1 MPKALSTQPT
11 QDAALITSFSKQLIQ
26 WHKKHGRHGMPWQS
40 ITDPYAVWVS
50 EIMLQQT
57 QVATVLERYPKMMKR
72 FPSVAHLARADIDE
86 VLAEWSGL
94 GYYSRARNLH
104 ACAKQVVTQ
113 HQGQFPS
120 DPLELE
126 SLSGIGRSTAGAIA
140 AFAFQARV
148 PILDANV
155 KRVLARLFGIRG
167 ALQEKKVTDSLWQL
181 ATELLPQTPKNMPVY
196 TQALMDFGATW
207 CTAKQPVCL
216 SQKTHCPFE
225 RSCQA
230 KALNQVLAIPK
241 KGIKKKSPQFAC
253 AVGILTHGNT
263 VLLQKRPDKAIWG
276 GLWSLPESPWQAQTA
291 MDTSSKVQADLL
303 TGEQLFDLI
312 LPNPFSKK
320 PLALFGQSLRI
331 GAHLKHVFSHRV
343 LQIQAYEMALD
354 GAAKKELERII
365 ESNEAQF
372 IWAELDAL
380 EQYGLPQPIRLLL
393 EGWSRARGGAES
405 DQSANVA
412 PSALKSSS

>member
-1 MPKALSTQPT
+1 MPKALSPQPT
-11 QDAALITSFSKQLIQ
+11 YDAALIASFSKRLIQ
-26 WHKKHGRHGMPWQS
+26 WHKQYGRDGMPWQG

-113 HQGQFPS
+113 YQGQFPP
-120 DPLELE
+120 DPLALE
-126 SLSGIGRSTAGAIA
+126 NLSGIGRSTAGAIA
-140 AFAFQARV
+140 AFAFQIRA

-155 KRVLARLFGIRG
+155 KRVLARLFGIGG

-181 ATELLPQTPKNMPVY
+181 ATELLPPSPKEMPVY

-216 SQKTHCPFE
+216 TQKTQCPFE

-230 KALNQVLAIPK
+230 RANHQVLAIPK
-241 KGIKKKSPQFAC
+241 KIPKKKSPQFTC
-253 AVGILTHGNT
+253 AVGILTHGNA
-263 VLLQKRPDKAIWG
+263 VLLQKRPAKAIWG
-276 GLWSLPESPWQAQTA
+276 GLWSLPESEWQAQTEGEGKSTA
-291 MDTSSKVQADLL
+291 QVAPLTS
-303 TGEQLFDLI
+303 EQLFELI
-312 LPNPFSKK
+312 LPNLFSKK
-320 PLALFGQSLRI
+320 PSALFGQSVGVGTRV
-331 GAHLKHVFSHRV
+331 KHIFSHRV
-343 LQIQAYEMALD
+343 LQIQAYEMVLNGKAKKKLD
-354 GAAKKELERII
+354 GILGSDKT
-365 ESNEAQF
+365 QF
-372 IWAELDAL
+372 IWAELGAL
-380 EQYGLPQPIRLLL
+380 EQYGLAQPIRLLL
-393 EGWSRARGGAES
+393 ESWSRARGAAES
-405 DQSANVA
+405 DQCANASPIV
-412 PSALKSSS
+412 

>member
-1 MPKALSTQPT
+1 
-11 QDAALITSFSKQLIQ
+11 
-26 WHKKHGRHGMPWQS
+26 MPWQS

-57 QVATVLERYPKMMKR
+57 QVATVLDRYPKMMKR
-72 FPSVAHLARADIDE
+72 FPSVVHLARADIDE

-113 HQGQFPS
+113 YQGQFPP
-120 DPLELE
+120 DPLALE
-126 SLSGIGRSTAGAIA
+126 GLSGIGRSTAGAIA
-140 AFAFQARV
+140 AFAFRV
-148 PILDANV
+148 RTPILDANV
-155 KRVLARLFGIRG
+155 KRVLARLFGISG
-167 ALQEKKVTDSLWQL
+167 ALQEKKVTDLLWQL
-181 ATELLPQTPKNMPVY
+181 ATELLPPSPKDMPVY

-216 SQKTHCPFE
+216 TQKTQCPFE
-225 RSCQA
+225 GSCQA
-230 KALNQVLAIPK
+230 KALDQVLAIPK
-241 KGIKKKSPQFAC
+241 KEIKKKSPQFAC

-263 VLLQKRPDKAIWG
+263 VLLQKRPPKAIWG

-291 MDTSSKVQADLL
+291 MDTNSKVQAELL
-303 TGEQLFDLI
+303 TGEQLFNLI

-320 PLALFGQSLRI
+320 PSALLGQSVRM
-331 GAHLKHVFSHRV
+331 GTHLKHVFSHRV

-354 GAAKKELERII
+354 GKAKKELERII
-365 ESNEAQF
+365 ESNEAEF

-393 EGWSRARGGAES
+393 EGLNRARGGAES

-412 PSALKSSS
+412 PIALKSSS

>member
-1 MPKALSTQPT
+1 MPKALSPQTAY
-11 QDAALITSFSKQLIQ
+11 DAALITSFSTQLIQ

-113 HQGQFPS
+113 YQGQFPP
-120 DPLELE
+120 DPLALE

-140 AFAFQARV
+140 AFAFRV
-148 PILDANV
+148 RTPILDANV
-155 KRVLARLFGIRG
+155 KRVLARLFGIGG

-181 ATELLPQTPKNMPVY
+181 ATELLPPSPKDMPVY

-216 SQKTHCPFE
+216 TKKSQCPFE
-225 RSCQA
+225 SACQA
-230 KALNQVLAIPK
+230 KALDQVLAIPK
-241 KGIKKKSPQFAC
+241 KGIKKKSPQFTC
-253 AVGILTHGNT
+253 AVGILTHGNA
-263 VLLQKRPDKAIWG
+263 VLLQKRPTKAIWG
-276 GLWSLPESPWQAQTA
+276 GLWSLPESPWQAKMDEHKTA
-291 MDTSSKVQADLL
+291 AQLEPL
-303 TGEQLFDLI
+303 TGKQLIELI
-312 LPNPFSKK
+312 LPNPFSNKT
-320 PLALFGQSLRI
+320 PALFGGVLTVGTRI
-331 GAHLKHVFSHRV
+331 KHIFSHRV
-343 LQIQAYEMALD
+343 LQIQAYEMALNSK
-354 GAAKKELERII
+354 AKKELDGSIQ
-365 ESNEAQF
+365 SDEAQF

-393 EGWSRARGGAES
+393 ESWSRARGAAES
-405 DQSANVA
+405 DQSANAA
-412 PSALKSSS
+412 PIALKSRS

>member
-1 MPKALSTQPT
+1 MPKALSAQPKR
-11 QDAALITSFSKQLIQ
+11 DAALIASFSKQLIQ

-113 HQGQFPS
+113 YQGKFPP

-140 AFAFQARV
+140 AFAFQVRT

-181 ATELLPQTPKNMPVY
+181 AAELLPRSPKNMPVY

-207 CTAKQPVCL
+207 CSAKQPVCL
-216 SQKTHCPFE
+216 TKKSQCPFE
-225 RSCQA
+225 SACQA
-230 KALNQVLAIPK
+230 KALDQVLAIPK
-241 KGIKKKSPQFAC
+241 KGVKKKSPHFAC
-253 AVGILTHGNT
+253 AVGILAHGNA
-263 VLLQKRPDKAIWG
+263 VLLQKRPAKAIWG
-276 GLWSLPESPWQAQTA
+276 GLWSLPESPWQAK
-291 MDTSSKVQADLL
+291 MEEERTSTQSDPL
-303 TGEQLFDLI
+303 TTEQLLELI
-312 LPNPFSKK
+312 LPSQFSKK
-320 PLALFGQSLRI
+320 PSALFKQSVTM
-331 GAHLKHVFSHRV
+331 GTGVKHIFSHRV
-343 LQIQAYEMALD
+343 LQIQTYEMVLS
-354 GAAKKELERII
+354 GKAKKELDRSIQLD
-365 ESNEAQF
+365 EAQF

-380 EQYGLPQPIRLLL
+380 EQYGLAQPIRLLL
-393 EGWSRARGGAES
+393 ESWSRARGGAES

-412 PSALKSSS
+412 PIALKSRS

>member
-1 MPKALSTQPT
+1 
-11 QDAALITSFSKQLIQ
+11 
-26 WHKKHGRHGMPWQS
+26 MPWQS

-57 QVATVLERYPKMMKR
+57 QVATVLDRYPKMMKR

-216 SQKTHCPFE
+216 TQKTHCPFE
-225 RSCQA
+225 HSCQA
-230 KALNQVLAIPK
+230 KALDQVLAIPK

-276 GLWSLPESPWQAQTA
+276 GLWSLPESPWKAQTA
-291 MDTSSKVQADLL
+291 IDANAKVQAEPLTREELL
-303 TGEQLFDLI
+303 RLI
-312 LPNPFSKK
+312 LPNLFFKK
-320 PLALFGQSLRI
+320 TPALFGGLVTTGTRI
-331 GAHLKHVFSHRV
+331 KHIFSHRV
-343 LQIQAYEMALD
+343 LQIQTYEMTLNAK
-354 GAAKKELERII
+354 AKKELDGII
-365 ESNEAQF
+365 ESNETQF

-380 EQYGLPQPIRLLL
+380 GQYGLPQPIRLLL
-393 EGWSRARGGAES
+393 ERWNQAHDGAEL
-405 DQSANVA
+405 DQCANAV
-412 PSALKSSS
+412 PIV

>member
-1 MPKALSTQPT
+1 
-11 QDAALITSFSKQLIQ
+11 
-26 WHKKHGRHGMPWQS
+26 MPWQS

-120 DPLELE
+120 DPLALE

-140 AFAFQARV
+140 AFAFQARA

-216 SQKTHCPFE
+216 TQKTHCPFE
-225 RSCQA
+225 HSCKA
-230 KALNQVLAIPK
+230 KALDQVLAIPK

-263 VLLQKRPDKAIWG
+263 VLLQKRPPKAIWG

-354 GAAKKELERII
+354 GTAKKELERII

>member
-1 MPKALSTQPT
+1 MPKALSAQPKR
-11 QDAALITSFSKQLIQ
+11 DAALIASFSKQLIQ

-113 HQGQFPS
+113 YQGKFPP

-140 AFAFQARV
+140 AFAFQVRT

-181 ATELLPQTPKNMPVY
+181 AAELLPRSPKNMPVY

-207 CTAKQPVCL
+207 CSAKQPVCL
-216 SQKTHCPFE
+216 TKKSQCPFE
-225 RSCQA
+225 SACQA
-230 KALNQVLAIPK
+230 KALDQVLTIPK
-241 KGIKKKSPQFAC
+241 KGVKKKSPHFAC
-253 AVGILTHGNT
+253 AVGILAHGNT
-263 VLLQKRPDKAIWG
+263 VLLQKRPAKAIWG
-276 GLWSLPESPWQAQTA
+276 GLWSLPESPWQAK
-291 MDTSSKVQADLL
+291 MEEERTSTQSDPL
-303 TGEQLFDLI
+303 TTEQLLELI
-312 LPNPFSKK
+312 LPSQFSKK
-320 PLALFGQSLRI
+320 PSALFNQSVTM
-331 GAHLKHVFSHRV
+331 GTGVKHIFSHRV
-343 LQIQAYEMALD
+343 LQIQTYEMVLS
-354 GAAKKELERII
+354 GKAKKELDRSIQLD
-365 ESNEAQF
+365 EAQF
-372 IWAELDAL
+372 IWAELEAL
-380 EQYGLPQPIRLLL
+380 EQYGLAQPIRLLL
-393 EGWSRARGGAES
+393 ESWSRARGAAE
-405 DQSANVA
+405 
-412 PSALKSSS
+412 

>member
-1 MPKALSTQPT
+1 MPKALSPQPT
-11 QDAALITSFSKQLIQ
+11 HDAVLIASFSKQLIQ
-26 WHKKHGRHGMPWQS
+26 WHTKHGRHGMPWQS

-113 HQGQFPS
+113 YQGQFPS
-120 DPLELE
+120 DPLALE

-140 AFAFQARV
+140 AFAFQVRA

-155 KRVLARLFGIRG
+155 KRVLARLFGIGG

-181 ATELLPQTPKNMPVY
+181 ATELLPRSPKQMPVY

-207 CTAKQPVCL
+207 CAAKQPVCL
-216 SQKTHCPFE
+216 TKKMQCPFE
-225 RSCQA
+225 STCLA
-230 KALNQVLAIPK
+230 KAMDQVLAIPK

-253 AVGILTHGNT
+253 TVGILTHGNA
-263 VLLQKRPDKAIWG
+263 VLLQKRPAKAIWG
-276 GLWSLPESPWQAQTA
+276 GLWSLPEGLWQATMDGDKTA
-291 MDTSSKVQADLL
+291 TQSEPLTS
-303 TGEQLFDLI
+303 EQLLELI
-312 LPNPFSKK
+312 LPNRFSTK
-320 PLALFGQSLRI
+320 PSALFGQSVTMGTRM
-331 GAHLKHVFSHRV
+331 KHVFTHRV
-343 LQIQAYEMALD
+343 LQIQAYEMALNVK
-354 GAAKKELERII
+354 AKKELDRSIQ
-365 ESNEAQF
+365 SDEAQF
-372 IWAELDAL
+372 IWAELAAL
-380 EQYGLPQPIRLLL
+380 EQYGLAQPVRLLL
-393 EGWSRARGGAES
+393 ESWSRARGAAES
-405 DQSANVA
+405 DQCANAA
-412 PSALKSSS
+412 PIV

>member
-1 MPKALSTQPT
+1 
-11 QDAALITSFSKQLIQ
+11 
-26 WHKKHGRHGMPWQS
+26 MPWQS

-57 QVATVLERYPKMMKR
+57 QVATVLERYPKMKKR

-113 HQGQFPS
+113 YQGQFPS
-120 DPLELE
+120 DPLALE
-126 SLSGIGRSTAGAIA
+126 GLSGIGRSTAGAIA
-140 AFAFQARV
+140 AFAFQVRT

-181 ATELLPQTPKNMPVY
+181 AAELLPRSPKNMPVY

-216 SQKTHCPFE
+216 TKKSQCPFE
-225 RSCQA
+225 PSCQA
-230 KALNQVLAIPK
+230 KALDQVLTIPK
-241 KGIKKKSPQFAC
+241 KGIKKKSPQFKC

-291 MDTSSKVQADLL
+291 IDANAKVQAEPLTREELL
-303 TGEQLFDLI
+303 RLI
-312 LPNPFSKK
+312 LPNLFFKK
-320 PLALFGQSLRI
+320 TPALFGGLVTTGTRI
-331 GAHLKHVFSHRV
+331 KHIFSHRV
-343 LQIQAYEMALD
+343 LQIQAYEMTLNAK
-354 GAAKKELERII
+354 AKKELDGII
-365 ESNEAQF
+365 ELNETQF

-380 EQYGLPQPIRLLL
+380 GQYGLPQPIRLLL
-393 EGWSRARGGAES
+393 ERWNQAHDGAEL
-405 DQSANVA
+405 DQCAKVV
-412 PSALKSSS
+412 PIV

>member
-11 QDAALITSFSKQLIQ
+11 HDAALITSFSKQLIQ

-113 HQGQFPS
+113 YQGQFPP
-120 DPLELE
+120 DPLALE
-126 SLSGIGRSTAGAIA
+126 GLSGIGRSTAGAIA
-140 AFAFQARV
+140 AFAFRLRT

-155 KRVLARLFGIRG
+155 KRVLARLFGISG

-181 ATELLPQTPKNMPVY
+181 ATELLPPSTKEMPVY

-216 SQKTHCPFE
+216 TQKTQCPFE
-225 RSCQA
+225 GSCQA
-230 KALNQVLAIPK
+230 KALDQVLAIPK
-241 KGIKKKSPQFAC
+241 KLPKKKSPQFAC
-253 AVGILTHGNT
+253 TVVILTHGNA
-263 VLLQKRPDKAIWG
+263 VLLQKRPAKAIWG
-276 GLWSLPESPWQAQTA
+276 GLWSLPESEWQAQTEGQGA
-291 MDTSSKVQADLL
+291 HTVRAEPL
-303 TGEQLFDLI
+303 TGAQLLELI
-312 LPNPFSKK
+312 LPNRFSKK
-320 PLALFGQSLRI
+320 PSVLFEQSVRI
-331 GAHLKHVFSHRV
+331 GTRLKHVFSHRV

-354 GAAKKELERII
+354 GKAKKELDSRI
-365 ESNEAQF
+365 ESDEAQF
-372 IWAELDAL
+372 IWAELDML
-380 EQYGLPQPIRLLL
+380 QEYGLAQPIRLLL
-393 EGWSRARGGAES
+393 ESWSRARDGAE
-405 DQSANVA
+405 
-412 PSALKSSS
+412 

>member
-1 MPKALSTQPT
+1 MPKALITQPT
-11 QDAALITSFSKQLIQ
+11 HDATLIASFSKQLIK

-57 QVATVLERYPKMMKR
+57 QVATVLDRYPKMMKR
-72 FPSVAHLARADIDE
+72 FPSVVHLARADIDE

-113 HQGQFPS
+113 YQGQFPP
-120 DPLELE
+120 DPLALE

-140 AFAFQARV
+140 AFAFQVRA

-155 KRVLARLFGIRG
+155 KRVLARLFGIGG

-181 ATELLPQTPKNMPVY
+181 ATELLPSSPKEMPVY

-216 SQKTHCPFE
+216 TQKTHCPFE
-225 RSCQA
+225 HSCQA
-230 KALNQVLAIPK
+230 RANDQVLAIPK
-241 KGIKKKSPQFAC
+241 KLPKKKSPQFTC
-253 AVGILTHGNT
+253 AVGILAHGNA
-263 VLLQKRPDKAIWG
+263 VLLQKRPAKAIWG
-276 GLWSLPESPWQAQTA
+276 GLWSLPESEWQAQTEVEGKPA
-291 MDTSSKVQADLL
+291 VQAEPL
-303 TGEQLFDLI
+303 TSEQLLELI
-312 LPNPFSKK
+312 LPNLFSKK
-320 PLALFGQSLRI
+320 PSALFGQSVMMGTRVRHI
-331 GAHLKHVFSHRV
+331 FSHRI
-343 LQIQAYEMALD
+343 LQIQAYEIVLN
-354 GAAKKELERII
+354 GKAKKELDRGI
-365 ESNEAQF
+365 ESDEAQF

-380 EQYGLPQPIRLLL
+380 QEYGLAQPIRLLL
-393 EGWSRARGGAES
+393 ESWSRARGAAES
-405 DQSANVA
+405 DQSANASPIV
-412 PSALKSSS
+412 

>member
-1 MPKALSTQPT
+1 MPKALSTRPT

-120 DPLELE
+120 DPLVLE

-140 AFAFQARV
+140 AFAFQARA

-216 SQKTHCPFE
+216 TQKTHCPFE
-225 RSCQA
+225 HSCQA
-230 KALNQVLAIPK
+230 KALDQVLAIPK

-263 VLLQKRPDKAIWG
+263 ALLQKRPPKAIWG

-291 MDTSSKVQADLL
+291 MDTSSKVQAGLL

-372 IWAELDAL
+372 IWAELDAF

>member
-1 MPKALSTQPT
+1 MPKALSTRPT
-11 QDAALITSFSKQLIQ
+11 QDAALITSFSKQLTQ

-120 DPLELE
+120 DPLKLE

-140 AFAFQARV
+140 AFAFQARA

-241 KGIKKKSPQFAC
+241 KGIKKKSPQFSC

-291 MDTSSKVQADLL
+291 IDANAKVQAEPLTREELL
-303 TGEQLFDLI
+303 RLI
-312 LPNPFSKK
+312 LPNLFSKK
-320 PLALFGQSLRI
+320 TPALFGGLVKTGTRI
-331 GAHLKHVFSHRV
+331 KHIFSHRV
-343 LQIQAYEMALD
+343 LQILAYEMTLNAK
-354 GAAKKELERII
+354 AKKELDGSI
-365 ESNEAQF
+365 QLGQTPY
-372 IWAELDAL
+372 IWAELGRL

-393 EGWSRARGGAES
+393 EGWNQAHDGAEL
-405 DQSANVA
+405 DRCANAV
-412 PSALKSSS
+412 PIV

>member
-11 QDAALITSFSKQLIQ
+11 HDAALIASFSKQLIQ
-26 WHKKHGRHGMPWQS
+26 WHKKHGRHGLPWQS

-72 FPSVAHLARADIDE
+72 FPSVAHLAHADIDE

-104 ACAKQVVTQ
+104 ACAKEVVTQ
-113 HQGQFPS
+113 YQGKFPS
-120 DPLELE
+120 DPLALE
-126 SLSGIGRSTAGAIA
+126 GLSGIGRSTAGAIA
-140 AFAFQARV
+140 AFAFQVRT

-155 KRVLARLFGIRG
+155 KRVLARLFGISG

-181 ATELLPQTPKNMPVY
+181 ATELLPRSPQHMPVY

-216 SQKTHCPFE
+216 TQKAPCPFE
-225 RSCQA
+225 GSCQA
-230 KALNQVLAIPK
+230 KALDQVLAIPK
-241 KGIKKKSPQFAC
+241 KEIKKKSPQFAC

-263 VLLQKRPDKAIWG
+263 ALLQKRPAKAIWG
-276 GLWSLPESPWQAQTA
+276 GLWSLPESPWQAQTVLDA
-291 MDTSSKVQADLL
+291 RSKVEAGPL

-312 LPNPFSKK
+312 LPNLLPKK
-320 PLALFGQSLRI
+320 TPALFGGVVRAGMGI
-331 GAHLKHVFSHRV
+331 KHIFSHRV
-343 LQIQAYEMALD
+343 LQIQTYEMILNAK
-354 GAAKKELERII
+354 AKKELDGSIQSQEIPY
-365 ESNEAQF
+365 

-393 EGWSRARGGAES
+393 EGWNLARGGAES
-405 DQSANVA
+405 NQCANAA
-412 PSALKSSS
+412 PIALKSRS

>member
-11 QDAALITSFSKQLIQ
+11 YDAVLIASFSKQLIQ
-26 WHKKHGRHGMPWQS
+26 WHKKHGRHGLPWQS

-72 FPSVAHLARADIDE
+72 FPSVVHLARADIDE

-113 HQGQFPS
+113 YQGQFPS
-120 DPLELE
+120 DPLALE
-126 SLSGIGRSTAGAIA
+126 GLSGIGRSTAGAIA
-140 AFAFQARV
+140 AFAFQARA

-155 KRVLARLFGIRG
+155 KRVLARLFGISG

-181 ATELLPQTPKNMPVY
+181 ATELLPRSPQHMPVY

-216 SQKTHCPFE
+216 TKKTPCPFE
-225 RSCQA
+225 GSCQA
-230 KALNQVLAIPK
+230 NALDQVLTIPK
-241 KGIKKKSPQFAC
+241 KAIKKKSPQFAC
-253 AVGILTHGNT
+253 AVGILTHGNS
-263 VLLQKRPDKAIWG
+263 VLLQKRPAKAIWG

-291 MDTSSKVQADLL
+291 MDASFEVKAEPF

-312 LPNPFSKK
+312 LPNRLPKK
-320 PLALFGQSLRI
+320 TSALFGRLVRTGKGI
-331 GAHLKHVFSHRV
+331 KHIFSHRV
-343 LQIQAYEMALD
+343 LQIQTYEIALNA
-354 GAAKKELERII
+354 AAKKELDRMI
-365 ESNEAQF
+365 ESAETQF
-372 IWAELDAL
+372 IWAELDML

-393 EGWSRARGGAES
+393 EGWNQARGGAES
-405 DQSANVA
+405 DQCANAA
-412 PSALKSSS
+412 PIA